1 MVHPWHW
8 QCHLRCVRSVQ
19 ALEKD
24 LQAAKRAIEVKGADA
39 KEAREELR
47 TLKADR
53 TSAARST
60 KGLEGQVLRLQK
72 QVCRYA
78 HAHCHV
84 FALRVCSS

>member
-1 MVHPWHW
+1 M
-8 QCHLRCVRSVQ
+8 Q

-24 LQAAKRAIEVKGADA
+24 LQAAQRAIEVKGTDA

-53 TSAARST
+53 ANASRST

-72 QVCRYA
+72 QVRMNGTC
-78 HAHCHV
+78 V
-84 FALRVCSS
+84 